1 MRSIN
6 AVGDNYGELII
17 DFEDYRDAYRLLP
30 EIQTRLREEYPDAY
44 VRVRK
49 YNFAVSTS
57 HTVEAIFSG
66 PDPQILR
73 ELAGQGKEIMRDCA
87 IVDAYSVTDNWQ
99 PQGKSI
105 YRDYSE
111 QSAKRSGMNRS
122 DIANALLASAEG
134 LPVGLI
140 YENDKS
146 VIINLKVQNS
156 DDSRITDQN
165 DIPVWG

>member
-99 PQGKSI
+99 PQGNPYIGIIPS
-105 YRDYSE
+105 
-111 QSAKRSGMNRS
+111 NLP
-122 DIANALLASAEG
+122 NVAE
-134 LPVGLI
+134 
-140 YENDKS
+140 
-146 VIINLKVQNS
+146 
-156 DDSRITDQN
+156 
-165 DIPVWG
+165 

>member
-1 MRSIN
+1 M
-6 AVGDNYGELII
+6 II
-17 DFEDYRDAYRLLP
+17 DFEDYRNAYRLLP

-57 HTVEAIFSG
+57 HTVDTIFSG

-73 ELAGQGKEIMRDCA
+73 ELYRARQRNYARLCNSGCLFGYRQLA
-87 IVDAYSVTDNWQ
+87 TS
-99 PQGKSI
+99 GKSI

>member
-1 MRSIN
+1 MHTDFFRKFRHDCGKNIPMRMF
-6 AVGDNYGELII
+6 GYGNTTS
-17 DFEDYRDAYRLLP
+17 
-30 EIQTRLREEYPDAY
+30 QS
-44 VRVRK
+44 VR
-49 YNFAVSTS
+49 AT
-57 HTVEAIFSG
+57 TVEAIFSG

-165 DIPVWG
+165 DIRYGG